1 MVNVSSCPELIML
14 KPVLHNNIWGGR
26 RLEEFGYDLPDG
38 PVGECWG
45 IAAHPHGDCT
55 VDGGPYD
62 GMTLSQ
68 LWYEHHELFEG
79 AVGDRFPLLIKVLDA
94 RESLS
99 IQVHPDDAYAFEHE
113 DGSLGKSECWY
124 VLDAKENGQIIVGQH
139 AHNREE
145 FAQMVKEGRWDD
157 LENLVPIKAGDF
169 FDIRPGTMHAI
180 MDGTMILETQQSSDV
195 TYRVYDFDRRQA
207 DGSLRELHLQQAMDV
222 IDYGAKAPTTGEV
235 TAPEVNGVTKLMSCE
250 YFEVLR
256 VRVKP
261 DAPVSLPQLHPFMC
275 LSVVEGAGGLVS
287 TPAGS
292 WDVHKGSH
300 FVAPHGSG
308 TLSLQ
313 GDMMLICSYVPTVT
327 AGAWGK
333 GNFAEE
339 PVSADAAKNR
349 VGIDIGGTQLRV
361 AVYSKDGDELAKQ
374 VMPNDHSLTPAEN
387 LQRLVDCIE
396 SWGIDYAGIGVGAPG
411 PLSFAAGKILNPPNL
426 PGWEDFKIVSF
437 LEQATKHRAFL
448 NNDAN
453 VAGLAEAVCGAG
465 WGYESVFFFTVS
477 TGVGGAY
484 VYRGEIVGG
493 ANSCAAEVFN
503 MVVNEFE
510 DVRPTM
516 NKGSLEDQS
525 SGTAIGRLASKEMG
539 RTVDAAEVFAL
550 YEQGDETARAV
561 IERAAD
567 ALATAVQNVSCVV
580 DPDVF
585 VFGGSVA
592 LYNPWFIDL
601 VHEKAKKLVLNPT
614 RLHFEIA
621 RCGGDAG
628 LIGASLLVK

>member
-1 MVNVSSCPELIML
+1 MSPCPELIML

-26 RLEEFGYDLPDG
+26 RLAEFGYELPDG

-55 VDGGPYD
+55 IDGGPYD

-68 LWYEHHELFEG
+68 LWYEHHELFKG

-99 IQVHPDDAYAFEHE
+99 IQVHPDDAYAGEHE
-113 DGSLGKSECWY
+113 NGSLGKSECWY
-124 VLDAKENGQIIVGQH
+124 VLDAKKGGQIIVGQR
-139 AHNREE
+139 AHDRAE
-145 FAQMVKEGRWDD
+145 FAKMVEEGRWDD

-180 MDGTMILETQQSSDV
+180 MDGTIILETQQSSDV

-207 DGSLRELHLQQAMDV
+207 DGSLRELHLKQAMDV
-222 IDYGAKAPTTGEV
+222 IDYSAKAPTSGKV

-256 VRVKP
+256 VRVTSE
-261 DAPVSLPQLHPFMC
+261 APVDLEQRHPFMC
-275 LSVVEGAGGLVS
+275 LSVVEGSGQVT

-292 WDVHKGSH
+292 WNVAKGSH
-300 FVAPHGSG
+300 FVAPYGSG
-308 TLSLQ
+308 VLSLQ

-327 AGAWGK
+327 TNSWSKGVYPEAGAAG
-333 GNFAEE
+333 G
-339 PVSADAAKNR
+339 VAKNR
-349 VGIDIGGTQLRV
+349 IGIDIGGTQLRV
-361 AVYSKDGDELAKQ
+361 AAYNQDGEELAKTIIR
-374 VMPNDHSLTPAEN
+374 NDHDLGPVEN
-387 LQRLVDCIE
+387 LQRLVGCIE

-411 PLSFAAGKILNPPNL
+411 PLNFTAGKILNPPNL
-426 PGWEDFKIVSF
+426 PGWEDFKIVSY
-437 LEQATKHRAFL
+437 LEQATKHRTYL

-453 VAGLAEAVCGAG
+453 VAGLAESLSGAG
-465 WGYESVFFFTVS
+465 WGYESVFYFTVS

-484 VYRGEIVGG
+484 IYQNKIVGG

-503 MVVNEFE
+503 MVLNEFE

-516 NKGSLEDQS
+516 NVGSLEDQT
-525 SGTAIGRLASKEMG
+525 SGTAIGRLASKQLG

-550 YEQGDETARAV
+550 YEQGDEVAKQV
-561 IERAAD
+561 IDRAAD
-567 ALATAVQNVSCVV
+567 VLAKAVQNVCCVV
-580 DPDVF
+580 DPNVF

-592 LYNPWFIDL
+592 LRNPWFIDM

-614 RLHFEIA
+614 TLRFALA
-621 RCGGDAG
+621 RCGDDAG
-628 LIGASLLVK
+628 LIGASLLVP

>member
-1 MVNVSSCPELIML
+1 MSDRPGLIML

-26 RLEEFGYDLPDG
+26 RLEEFGYELPDG

-45 IAAHPHGDCT
+45 IAAHPHGDCE

-79 AVGDRFPLLIKVLDA
+79 AVGDRFPLLVKVLDA

-99 IQVHPDDAYAFEHE
+99 IQVHPDDDYAFEHE

-124 VLDAKENGQIIVGQH
+124 VLDARENGQIIVGQH
-139 AHNREE
+139 AHNRAE
-145 FAQMVKEGRWDD
+145 FAQMVEEGRWED
-157 LENLVPIKAGDF
+157 LENLVPIQPGDF

-180 MDGTMILETQQSSDV
+180 MGGTMILETQQSSDV

-222 IDYGAKAPTTGEV
+222 IDYGAKAPETGKVTT
-235 TAPEVNGVTKLMSCE
+235 PEVDGVTKLMSCE

-256 VRVKP
+256 VRVTP
-261 DAPVSLPQLHPFMC
+261 EAPVDLEQRHPFMC
-275 LSVVEGAGGLVS
+275 LSVVAGDGGQVV
-287 TPAGS
+287 TPAGTWS
-292 WDVHKGSH
+292 VHKGSH
-300 FVAPHGSG
+300 FVAPYDSG
-308 TLSLQ
+308 VLSLQ
-313 GDMMLICSYVPTVT
+313 GDMTLICSYVPPV
-327 AGAWGK
+327 AAHAWNRGVYPLSWAP
-333 GNFAEE
+333 GG
-339 PVSADAAKNR
+339 AAKNR
-349 VGIDIGGTQLRV
+349 VGIDIGGTQLRA
-361 AVYSKDGDELAKQ
+361 AVYNQDGEELAKTI
-374 VMPNDHSLTPAEN
+374 MLNDHNLSPAEN
-387 LQRLVDCIE
+387 LQRLVGCIE

-411 PLSFAAGKILNPPNL
+411 PLNFAAGKILNPPNL
-426 PGWEDFKIVSF
+426 PGWEGFKIVSF
-437 LEQATKHRAFL
+437 LEQATKHRTYL

-453 VAGLAEAVCGAG
+453 VAGLAESLCGAG
-465 WGYESVFFFTVS
+465 WGYESVFYFTVS

-484 VYRGEIVGG
+484 IYQGEIVGG

-516 NKGSLEDQS
+516 NVGSLEDQT
-525 SGTAIGRLASKEMG
+525 SGTALGRLGSKRLG
-539 RTVDAAEVFAL
+539 RKVDAAELFAL
-550 YEQGDETARAV
+550 YEQGDETAKQV
-561 IERAAD
+561 IDHAAD
-567 ALATAVQNVSCVV
+567 VLAKAVHNVCCVV
-580 DPDVF
+580 DPNVF

-592 LYNPWFIDL
+592 LRNPWFIDL
-601 VHEKAKKLVLNPT
+601 VHEKAKKLVLNPAT
-614 RLHFEIA
+614 LRFRLA
-621 RCGGDAG
+621 LCGSDAG

>member
-1 MVNVSSCPELIML
+1 ML

-26 RLEEFGYDLPDG
+26 RLAEFGYDLPDG

-55 VDGGPYD
+55 IDGGPYD

-99 IQVHPDDAYAFEHE
+99 IQVHPDDTYAFEHE

-124 VLDAKENGQIIVGQH
+124 VLDAKKDGQIIVGQH
-139 AHNREE
+139 AHNRDE
-145 FAQMVKEGRWDD
+145 FAQMVEEGRWND
-157 LENLVPIKAGDF
+157 LENLVPIQSGDF

-180 MDGTMILETQQSSDV
+180 MGGTMILETQQSSDV

-222 IDYGAKAPTTGEV
+222 IDYGAKAPATGKV
-235 TAPEVNGVTKLMSCE
+235 TAPEVGGITKLMSCE

-256 VRVKP
+256 VRVTP
-261 DAPVSLPQLHPFMC
+261 EAPVDLEQGHPFMC
-275 LSVVEGAGGLVS
+275 LSVVDGAGGLVS

-300 FVAPHGSG
+300 FVAPYGSG

-313 GDMMLICSYVPTVT
+313 RDMTLICSYVPTI
-327 AGAWGK
+327 AASGWGK
-333 GNFAEE
+333 GNYPKMGGA
-339 PVSADAAKNR
+339 SGATKNR
-349 VGIDIGGTQLRV
+349 IGIDIGGTQLRV
-361 AVYSKDGDELAKQ
+361 AAYNEDGEELAKE
-374 VMPNDHSLTPAEN
+374 VMLNDHDLGPAEN
-387 LQRLVDCIE
+387 LQRLIDVIE
-396 SWGIDYAGIGVGAPG
+396 SWGIEYMGIGVGAPG
-411 PLSFAAGKILNPPNL
+411 PLNFAAGKILNPPNL
-426 PGWEDFKIVSF
+426 PGWENFKIVSF
-437 LEQATKHRAFL
+437 LEQATKHRVYL

-453 VAGLAEAVCGAG
+453 VAGLAESLSGAG
-465 WGYESVFFFTVS
+465 WGYESLFFFTVS

-484 VYRGEIVGG
+484 IYQNQIVGG
-493 ANSCAAEVFN
+493 ANSCAAEIFN

-510 DVRPTM
+510 DVRPGM
-516 NKGSLEDQS
+516 NVGSVEDQA
-525 SGTAIGRLASKEMG
+525 SGPAIRRLASKRLG
-539 RTVDAAEVFAL
+539 RSLRAAEVFAL
-550 YEQGDETARAV
+550 YEQGDETARQV
-561 IERAAD
+561 IDHAAD
-567 ALATAVQNVSCVV
+567 VLARAVLNVSCVV

-585 VFGGSVA
+585 VFGGPVA
-592 LYNPWFIDL
+592 LRNPWFIDL
-601 VHEKAKKLVLNPT
+601 VREKAKKLALNPDT
-614 RLHFEIA
+614 LRITLA
-621 RCGGDAG
+621 KCGDDAG
-628 LIGASLLVK
+628 LIGASLLAR